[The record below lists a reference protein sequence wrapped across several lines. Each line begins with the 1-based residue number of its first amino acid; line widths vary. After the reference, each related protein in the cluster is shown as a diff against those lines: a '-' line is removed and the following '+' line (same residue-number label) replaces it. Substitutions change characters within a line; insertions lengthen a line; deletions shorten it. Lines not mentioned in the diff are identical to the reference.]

1 MKNKE
6 LIKMRKKI
14 DGIDRS
20 LMLLLDKRAD
30 IALAI
35 GEIKKR
41 ENMPIFNKVREEEII
56 AKTLKFGNSQFVS
69 AVFIKIFEQS
79 KKLQEE
85 KWK

>member
-14 DGIDRS
+14 DEIDKS

-41 ENMPIFNKVREEEII
+41 ENMLMISL
-56 AKTLKFGNSQFVS
+56 T
-69 AVFIKIFEQS
+69 
-79 KKLQEE
+79 
-85 KWK
+85 